1 MAQILHRPGHVGSGG
16 VVSAARDDLLGY
28 KDRMDTF
35 FPSKPDMR
43 SRIAHHLDF
52 PDDFDR
58 DRPVGAD
65 DLSTMAEADIR
76 ANRMSAAAP

>member
-1 MAQILHRPGHVGSGG
+1 MVR
-16 VVSAARDDLLGY
+16 AARDDLVGY

-35 FPSKPDMR
+35 FPSKPGMR